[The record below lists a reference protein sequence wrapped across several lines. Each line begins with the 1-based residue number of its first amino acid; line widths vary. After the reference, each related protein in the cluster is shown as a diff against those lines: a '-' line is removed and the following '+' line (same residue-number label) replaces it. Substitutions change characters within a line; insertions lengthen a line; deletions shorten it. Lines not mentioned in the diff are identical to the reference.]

1 MNKVVRTISMF
12 IWVIFIVQILVGCA
26 ALHEYGKLEK
36 RARRSYQH
44 GDYDQAVFKCAESL
58 RQNPEYNKAQK
69 LIQDAFKAAVSA
81 HESKIKVLEL
91 SSSKFNWDDIVEE
104 YEALVKLNQTIRELP
119 TLREKKTKEII
130 RLQVTDYTQNL
141 AEAKTN
147 AAEAHYQEGLRLS
160 KQQGIDIQKQAA
172 KEFKAAE
179 RFCPGYKDAA
189 SLYEIARKAGIKRMA
204 IIPFEDKSG
213 KGDKYGAL
221 SEMITDEIISEVMHD
236 PSAMEFLE
244 LISRDQLEQVMQE
257 QQLALTDLVDEHT
270 AVQLGKIL
278 GVHEIL
284 TGKITQIIYAPERII
299 KKSEKQK
306 ANVVV
311 RTEKYRD
318 SKGKEQTRYIYG
330 DVYANVTI
338 YTKTTEASIVGSY
351 KIIDVET
358 AKLKK
363 SESFAGKANF
373 ECKWATFTGD
383 KRALSKEAKRL
394 VKKSEGFAPV
404 AEEMVNQA
412 AHNLSRS
419 LASSLKE
426 YAR

>member
-1 MNKVVRTISMF
+1 M
-12 IWVIFIVQILVGCA
+12 
-26 ALHEYGKLEK
+26 
-36 RARRSYQH
+36 
-44 GDYDQAVFKCAESL
+44 
-58 RQNPEYNKAQK
+58 
-69 LIQDAFKAAVSA
+69 
-81 HESKIKVLEL
+81 
-91 SSSKFNWDDIVEE
+91 
-104 YEALVKLNQTIRELP
+104 
-119 TLREKKTKEII
+119 
-130 RLQVTDYTQNL
+130 
-141 AEAKTN
+141 
-147 AAEAHYQEGLRLS
+147 
-160 KQQGIDIQKQAA
+160 
-172 KEFKAAE
+172 
-179 RFCPGYKDAA
+179 
-189 SLYEIARKAGIKRMA
+189 
-204 IIPFEDKSG
+204 
-213 KGDKYGAL
+213 
-221 SEMITDEIISEVMHD
+221 
-236 PSAMEFLE
+236 
-244 LISRDQLEQVMQE
+244 
-257 QQLALTDLVDEHT
+257 
-270 AVQLGKIL
+270 
-278 GVHEIL
+278 
-284 TGKITQIIYAPERII
+284 
-299 KKSEKQK
+299 SEKQK

-338 YTKTTEASIVGSY
+338 CTKTTEASIVGSY

-383 KRALSKEAKRL
+383 KRALDKEAKRL